1 MARSQNTETGI
12 LGNTE
17 DKADAAER
25 LVIIRCGIF
34 FLSICEQKGAVNAAK
49 STRNVWLYECYE
61 CIWRDSVEMSE
72 KQKTSKEYSF
82 VWLYSHCRFFYCVTQ
97 LKTAGSSEEKTST

>member
-25 LVIIRCGIF
+25 LAIIRCGIF
-34 FLSICEQKGAVNAAK
+34 FLSICEQKRAVNAAK

-72 KQKTSKEYSF
+72 NRKHQKSIRLCGCILIAAFLLCYS
-82 VWLYSHCRFFYCVTQ
+82 VENCR
-97 LKTAGSSEEKTST
+97 K